1 MEIRVLVKFINK
13 KPNLNESFEEITHF
27 VNLPYRQYGHLIIE
41 EPIDFADLNMRI
53 QDNFYFVDA
62 VTAQLGEDLI
72 DLPDRDCWYFGCL
85 IVEAANVKLDLKS
98 EQFFNIYSDFHTTL

>member
-53 QDNFYFVDA
+53 QDNFYFVDSDCSI
-62 VTAQLGEDLI
+62 GEDL
-72 DLPDRDCWYFGCL
+72 DLPD
-85 IVEAANVKLDLKS
+85 KLLG
-98 EQFFNIYSDFHTTL
+98 FRMFNWKRLM

>member
-13 KPNLNESFEEITHF
+13 KPNLNESFQEITHF
-27 VNLPYRQYGHLIIE
+27 INLTYRQYGHLIIQ
-41 EPIDFADLNMRI
+41 EPIDLADLNMRI

-72 DLPDRDCWYFGCL
+72 DLPDRDLWYFGCL
-85 IVEAANVKLDLKS
+85 IVEAGGVKLDLKS
-98 EQFFNIYSDFHTTL
+98 EFFSNIYGDFHTTL